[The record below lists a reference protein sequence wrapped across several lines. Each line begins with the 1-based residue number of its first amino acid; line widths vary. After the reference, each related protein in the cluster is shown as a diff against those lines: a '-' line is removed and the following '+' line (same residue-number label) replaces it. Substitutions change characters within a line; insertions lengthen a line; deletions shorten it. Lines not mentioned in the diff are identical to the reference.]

1 LDDFGGKVR
10 ENEKGHFL
18 FNPRFN
24 YNFLAPP
31 LLDTE
36 LLMEFERMGSSRKG
50 GKGDAEGGGDDQDR
64 RNPRPETEALW
75 YMSESKVI

>member
-1 LDDFGGKVR
+1 V
-10 ENEKGHFL
+10 FL

-50 GKGDAEGGGDDQDR
+50 GKVGDAEGGDDQDR

-75 YMSESKVI
+75 YMSESRVI